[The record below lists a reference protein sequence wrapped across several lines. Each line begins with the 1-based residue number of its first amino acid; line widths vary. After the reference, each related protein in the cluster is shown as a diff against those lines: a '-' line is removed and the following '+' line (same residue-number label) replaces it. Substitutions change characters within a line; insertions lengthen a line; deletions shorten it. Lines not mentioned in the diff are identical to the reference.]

1 MQGDWRL
8 VYHAFYV
15 LWKSWLSVV
24 CYVKIRMGLIINNL
38 IVGRTS
44 SADSSK
50 HICI

>member
-8 VYHAFYV
+8 VYHALYI
-15 LWKSWLSVV
+15 LWRSWRSVV

-38 IVGRTS
+38 IADKSS